1 MNRACLSSY
10 YRRSSVLLALLLAFS
25 LLMVMPAYAQFTLV
39 KISGDSF
46 TNPESQHKTE
56 VEPDTYS
63 WGSTMMAAFQ
73 VARISGGGGAD
84 LGFAITT
91 DGGKTWTHGLLPGLT
106 VHYKQGTHEAA
117 SDASVV
123 YNARFGVWLISSLP
137 INPFGVNVAT
147 SISKDGIHWSDPVMV
162 DNGAADDKNWITCDN
177 NTKSPFYG
185 NCYTEWDASGLVL
198 MSTSTDGGKTW
209 GPAKPSA
216 DNSAGLGGEPLVQP
230 NGHVVVPFAGNGLQV
245 FSSTDGGVSWG
256 TRTTIAPFNVFGD
269 NSGLRSSGLPLPSTG
284 IDKSGKL
291 YVVWSDCSFRAH
303 CSTNDLVM
311 STSTDGTKWTAPT
324 RIPIDP
330 LTSKVNHLIPGLGVD
345 RSTSGKTA
353 HLTSTYYYFP
363 DAGCTG
369 NACLLSVGFTTS
381 SDGGKTWT
389 RGKQLAGPMQLT
401 WLPSTFSGRM
411 VADYLSSSYV
421 NGQPF
426 GVFMVAM
433 APQNGVFNQAA
444 YTTKE
449 PLLAAASEP
458 RFSSKGEKQIS
469 RATSPIPEF
478 HDVEVGPPAAPPSTS
493 K

>member
-1 MNRACLSSY
+1 M
-10 YRRSSVLLALLLAFS
+10 
-25 LLMVMPAYAQFTLV
+25 
-39 KISGDSF
+39 
-46 TNPESQHKTE
+46 
-56 VEPDTYS
+56 
-63 WGSTMMAAFQ
+63 
-73 VARISGGGGAD
+73 
-84 LGFAITT
+84 
-91 DGGKTWTHGLLPGLT
+91 
-106 VHYKQGTHEAA
+106 
-117 SDASVV
+117 
-123 YNARFGVWLISSLP
+123 
-137 INPFGVNVAT
+137 
-147 SISKDGIHWSDPVMV
+147 
-162 DNGAADDKNWITCDN
+162 
-177 NTKSPFYG
+177 
-185 NCYTEWDASGLVL
+185 
-198 MSTSTDGGKTW
+198 
-209 GPAKPSA
+209 
-216 DNSAGLGGEPLVQP
+216 
-230 NGHVVVPFAGNGLQV
+230 
-245 FSSTDGGVSWG
+245 
-256 TRTTIAPFNVFGD
+256 
-269 NSGLRSSGLPLPSTG
+269 
-284 IDKSGKL
+284 
-291 YVVWSDCSFRAH
+291 
-303 CSTNDLVM
+303 
-311 STSTDGTKWTAPT
+311 DGTKWTAPT

-330 LTSKVNHLIPGLGVD
+330 LDSKVDHFIPGLGVD

-363 DAGCTG
+363 DAGCQG

-426 GVFMVAM
+426 GVFMVAK

-458 RFSSKGEKQIS
+458 RFSSKGEKQIA